1 MSKRSKS
8 EIFDNWKFFNHL
20 SPLTSQMKTSMIL
33 NDAFRGNTEAK
44 SVKNHDEAYMAVWN
58 PWCQRKYWRH
68 KIVSLNYNCLC
79 FLFVCL
85 FVFFF
90 SKNRYL
96 ALSKIIVVHE
106 ANNMETSWTIWT
118 ICQAKREKLSGGS
131 LTF

>member
-1 MSKRSKS
+1 MSKCSKS

-90 SKNRYL
+90 FKKQISGTIQNYSCTWSKQYGN
-96 ALSKIIVVHE
+96 VVY
-106 ANNMETSWTIWT
+106 WT